1 MSDKN
6 FWKNFGKLTPHPE
19 LGPKSEI
26 KILGKN
32 LENWDGLLIFIF
44 KRKL

>member
-32 LENWDGLLIFIF
+32 LENVEWVVNIYI
-44 KRKL
+44 